1 MTRTN
6 SLATLVLVASAT
18 LGGCGGDP
26 NVSSGALA
34 AGHGRLRLAV
44 TEAAKTGEA
53 DLPAGS
59 YQVTVAGKVTP
70 VRFPVCTGVPLET
83 GVEVPL
89 AVVVMRPVPFAKV
102 GVSTVPVPGLSF
114 GTDMQEIFNLIGP
127 GYSVVT
133 VDGRLANCANPLGI

>member
-59 YQVTVAGKVTP
+59 YQVTVAGKVTGG
-70 VRFPVCTGVPLET
+70 TG
-83 GVEVPL
+83 
-89 AVVVMRPVPFAKV
+89 
-102 GVSTVPVPGLSF
+102 
-114 GTDMQEIFNLIGP
+114 
-127 GYSVVT
+127 T
-133 VDGRLANCANPLGI
+133 VDVGISRPDGTPAGHMSLGFDATPLQLIDGQTSFARLSVDIK